1 MLKFFIKINLFY
13 FLFILIFS
21 SQLSA
26 QTNDIRYLC
35 YRSTHELI
43 EEVKQIPKEKIID
56 YDGNY
61 SALLTMKN
69 DQEIIF
75 TKFSNIYIPIKATFL
90 KSKYLDLTGLKSREG
105 KKIGPSH
112 LYDYYKSTK
121 KSHLFLNGK
130 VQKDNKEDVYF
141 QIDLRV
147 ENINPKEDIY
157 LALAVFKSPDH
168 MSFQPIKDSNIN
180 SKIYPSKKNYSI
192 HDVMNYPPTFFSKKE
207 IQKRLEN
214 YQCKLLS

>member
-35 YRSTHELI
+35 YRYTHELI

-75 TKFSNIYIPIKATFL
+75 TKFSNCIR
-90 KSKYLDLTGLKSREG
+90 S
-105 KKIGPSH
+105 
-112 LYDYYKSTK
+112 
-121 KSHLFLNGK
+121 
-130 VQKDNKEDVYF
+130 
-141 QIDLRV
+141 
-147 ENINPKEDIY
+147 
-157 LALAVFKSPDH
+157 
-168 MSFQPIKDSNIN
+168 
-180 SKIYPSKKNYSI
+180 
-192 HDVMNYPPTFFSKKE
+192 
-207 IQKRLEN
+207 
-214 YQCKLLS
+214 